1 MGCGKKAACQK
12 IGLSPIVTHVQHI
25 LHYTPKALVFP
36 GQICIEDGE
45 LEGMVV
51 SDT

>member
-1 MGCGKKAACQK
+1 MWKKRLVRKLVCG
-12 IGLSPIVTHVQHI
+12 LTHVQNI

-45 LEGMVV
+45 LEGMQVV